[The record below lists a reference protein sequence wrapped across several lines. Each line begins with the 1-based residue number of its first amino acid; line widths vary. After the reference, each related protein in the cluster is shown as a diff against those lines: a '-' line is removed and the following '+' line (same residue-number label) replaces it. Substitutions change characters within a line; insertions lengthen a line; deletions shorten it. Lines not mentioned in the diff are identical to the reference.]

1 MRGNRWLAAC
11 FIVLAVPAV
20 ARQRSVPAAT
30 PVGAPVNCISL
41 PIRESRVRDD
51 RTIDFFARGK
61 VYRNML
67 PYSCPGLGTERAFG
81 YATSQSQLCSV
92 DIIDVRQRAGGSLM
106 RGASCGL
113 GTFQPVT
120 GIK

>member
-1 MRGNRWLAAC
+1 MRGRILLAVCA
-11 FIVLAVPAV
+11 IVLAGPV
-20 ARQRSVPAAT
+20 AAKQRPVPAAT

-51 RTIDFFARGK
+51 RTIDFFSRGK
-61 VYRNML
+61 VYRNVL
-67 PYSCPGLGTERAFG
+67 PYSCPGLGTERAFS

-92 DIIDVRQRAGGSLM
+92 DIITVLQRAGGSFM

-120 GIK
+120 GMK